1 MGIRNFW
8 VEGHI
13 DGRRTPISGGPQS
26 REGGIDLTIKM
37 RDQGEISNHVMR
49 IEGIERAG
57 TLQLEAWMEI
67 DGKPVD
73 GSRFGYSTLR
83 DKRKG

>member
-26 REGGIDLTIKM
+26 REGGINLVIKM
-37 RDQGEISNHVMR
+37 RDQGEIGNVAMC
-49 IEGIERAG
+49 IEGTEREG
-57 TLQLEAWMEI
+57 TLQLEAWIEH
-67 DGKPVD
+67 DGVRQEP
-73 GSRFGYSTLR
+73 SIGYTTLR